1 MHTATELL
9 PQTGAVTPG
18 GLLSHLLPP
27 GPSFVDLKLIHWS
40 IQVSLWS
47 VFISGY
53 GHTFTSGNSSTWA
66 NLHFISA
73 CLHSSVQTHMH
84 VEKNKKW
91 LPTERGSTPLPSQ
104 FRHLNVASLSMYC
117 WWLHAGLQRG
127 HHPLSDWI
135 YGCGS
140 PFPISADWPGANLS
154 LARLLLKIK
163 EGVGR
168 DQSQFGTFVTV

>member
-9 PQTGAVTPG
+9 TQTGAVTPG

-53 GHTFTSGNSSTWA
+53 GHTFTSGSSSTWA

-73 CLHSSVQTHMH
+73 CLHSSVETHMH
-84 VEKNKKW
+84 VEKKW
-91 LPTERGSTPLPSQ
+91 LPTERGSTPPPPLTVQTLKRSLTEHVLLVAPCRAPARPSPTAWLDLWLRQSLP
-104 FRHLNVASLSMYC
+104 
-117 WWLHAGLQRG
+117 
-127 HHPLSDWI
+127 
-135 YGCGS
+135 
-140 PFPISADWPGANLS
+140 NLCR
-154 LARLLLKIK
+154 LAW
-163 EGVGR
+163 
-168 DQSQFGTFVTV
+168 S